1 MSRVLRVSAPATA
14 RVLVKK
20 ETPKEE
26 ALDEDLQVL
35 LTFIEEKG
43 LVYPKDATKEFDVD
57 KKTINSLL
65 SKLQAKGLITRI
77 EGENGTN
84 PRYQVRKAGES
95 ARRAEREDDTGNR
108 KKVDP
113 QQVIG
118 ILVAEGPLRARDL
131 AREMMGHDTKSAITA
146 LNSALSKLKLDG
158 SVERFEVEDDEVHY
172 RAI

>member
-1 MSRVLRVSAPATA
+1 MSRVVRVTAPAPT

-20 ETPKEE
+20 ETE

-43 LVYPKDATKEFDVD
+43 LVYPKDAVKEFEVD
-57 KKTINSLL
+57 RRTINSLL

-84 PRYQVRKAGES
+84 PRYQIRKEGES
-95 ARRAEREDDTGNR
+95 AKRAEREDDIGNR

-113 QQVIG
+113 EQVVE
-118 ILVAEGPLRARDL
+118 LLASKGPLRARDL
-131 AREMMGHDTKSAITA
+131 AREMMGHDTKSAIST

-158 SVERFEVEDDEVHY
+158 TVERFEVEDDEVHY
-172 RAI
+172 RVTN